1 MGRAQFEDFYTLE
14 LGKETGEHDFF
25 EGFTSMEQCQSS
37 IPICGVTVSCSA
49 FRGSVCPSAG
59 GGGGQSDSFLV
70 RGPSGTQAGLCHQL
84 HHLCGKLREKRRRK
98 LRYGEELSN
107 TKCIVC
113 VCVCTVFMTCGFVLV
128 RSASERS
135 FTIRGLP
142 PDYYQLWMTASTASG
157 QGPRAGLSFF
167 IKPQSECNERKSE
180 NNLFLRII
188 YLKHSQYYHY
198 SYVKCYNKYR
208 MLMFIL
214 YNVYTVC
221 LLCTTVGLLPDSW
234 LYTMILVGITSFSMF
249 FVLLCLYQVSSLRR
263 R

>member
-1 MGRAQFEDFYTLE
+1 MSST
-14 LGKETGEHDFF
+14 TP
-25 EGFTSMEQCQSS
+25 SMWK
-37 IPICGVTVSCSA
+37 
-49 FRGSVCPSAG
+49 
-59 GGGGQSDSFLV
+59 
-70 RGPSGTQAGLCHQL
+70 TQ
-84 HHLCGKLREKRRRK
+84 REKTSETTVWRRTIK
-98 LRYGEELSN
+98 H
-107 TKCIVC
+107 KVHCVC